1 MEIGTMYLKLIR
13 LKLGRF
19 MRRFLHRLPI
29 MLSYIFLTFSVLT
42 SLMILLPSCFDKVP
56 VLSYYISE
64 LELPITYE
72 LCGEVKIIDK
82 NGNIVNKNVEVIVGG
97 YRTSILMSTEFNL
110 KFTSPMTNEV
120 FVVIRYEN
128 DGEIHEFTKCLIIE
142 DSNHILEGEFIIYV

>member
-1 MEIGTMYLKLIR
+1 METGAMYLKLIW

-19 MRRFLHRLPI
+19 MQKILHRLPI
-29 MLSYIFLTFSVLT
+29 ILSYIFLTFSVLV
-42 SLMILLPSCFDKVP
+42 SLMILLPSCFDKTP

-64 LELPITYE
+64 FELPITYE

-110 KFTSPMTNEV
+110 KFISPMTNEV

-128 DGEIHEFTKCLIIE
+128 DGAIHEFTKCLIIE
-142 DSNHILEGEFIIYV
+142 DGNHILEREFIIYV

>member
-1 MEIGTMYLKLIR
+1 MGIGTMYLKLIR

-29 MLSYIFLTFSVLT
+29 ILSYIFLTFSVLT

-82 NGNIVNKNVEVIVGG
+82 NGNTVNKNVEVIVGG
-97 YRTSILMSTEFNL
+97 YRTPILMSTEFNL
-110 KFTSPMTNEV
+110 KFTSPMTDEV

>member
-1 MEIGTMYLKLIR
+1 MEIGTMYLKLIW

-19 MRRFLHRLPI
+19 MQKILHRLPI
-29 MLSYIFLTFSVLT
+29 ILSYIFLTFSVLV
-42 SLMILLPSCFDKVP
+42 SLMILLPSCFDKTP

-97 YRTSILMSTEFNL
+97 YRTSILKSTEFNL
-110 KFTSPMTNEV
+110 KFISPMTNEV

-128 DGEIHEFTKCLIIE
+128 DGAIHEFTKCLIIE
-142 DSNHILEGEFIIYV
+142 DGNHILEREFIIYV